1 MIDWLIDWLRFRN
14 FMMWQIEQT
23 TYKHNKIGIS
33 LLQNYANVSRF
44 DSILTKSKLKYI
56 VVSQVVIIAPQ

>member
-23 TYKHNKIGIS
+23 TYKHNKIGIN
-33 LLQNYANVSRF
+33 LLQNYATVSRF